1 MNNEAETPAASL
13 SGAKVFA
20 LLFGLAVATTV
31 VFWFLLL
38 QGGRNY
44 QEVFNV
50 GVAQQSTYNVYTHLS
65 ADDPMPLYYFLIHI
79 LSHWFTPTLQIL
91 RIISWVCYLLLLPAT
106 YLVGRAATSDKRVG
120 LLGAAL
126 VGLSPFVIWY
136 SSRATMYVLLMLVT
150 VINAYFYIGMMQ
162 NKKWH
167 WIGYLATGFIGLGL
181 HYFFSVVL
189 ITQLAYFFIRRNG
202 FPRLDRVLMGL
213 AGILFLAGLSIWL
226 RYSLLHGSPWTHLP
240 YTGKPSA
247 TNAFILFVQFLFGF
261 QSVVTTTLIISVW
274 PLLVVV
280 ALLAVQKYVM
290 PPDSVRYFA
299 FAAFVPVLAIFIMS
313 WLWKPLYLSSYFIV
327 CLPPFML
334 LVAWYLVAFDLK
346 ALAWVRTLLVGSM
359 FAMLFIELLNPQ
371 RALVEDYLGAAA
383 VPAPPS
389 AAKVLVTSLRSGQA
403 LPRMK
408 ATIHLP
414 PDRRYNYRQIL
425 QVF

>member
-1 MNNEAETPAASL
+1 MNNETETPASPM
-13 SGAKVFA
+13 SVVKVCA
-20 LLFGLAVATTV
+20 LLFVLGIVTTA
-31 VFWFLLL
+31 VFWFMLL

-44 QEVFNV
+44 QEIFNV

-65 ADDPMPLYYFLIHI
+65 ADDPMPLYYFLIHS

-91 RIISWVCYLLLLPAT
+91 RIVSWICYLLLLPAT
-106 YLVGRAATSDKRVG
+106 FIVGRAATNDRRVG

-136 SSRATMYVLLMLVT
+136 SSRATVYVLLTLVT
-150 VINAYFYIGMMQ
+150 VINAYYYIGILQ
-162 NKKWH
+162 NKKRH
-167 WIGYLATGFIGLGL
+167 WIGYVLTGLAGLGF
-181 HYFFSVVL
+181 HYFFGAVL

-202 FPRLDRVLMGL
+202 FPRLNRVLMGF
-213 AGILFLAGLSIWL
+213 AGVLFLAALSIWL
-226 RYSLLHGSPWTHLP
+226 RYSLIHGSPWSHLP

-261 QSVVTTTLIISVW
+261 QSVVTTTMIISVW
-274 PLLVVV
+274 PLLVVI

-299 FAAFVPVLAIFIMS
+299 FASFVPVMAIFVMS

-346 ALAWVRTLLVGSM
+346 ALAWVRTMLVASM

-371 RALVEDYLGAAA
+371 RALVEDYLGTASA
-383 VPAPPS
+383 PAPPTVS
-389 AAKVLVTSLRSGQA
+389 VLITNLRSGQA
-403 LPRMK
+403 LPRMR
-408 ATIHLP
+408 ATTRLLP
-414 PDRRYNYRQIL
+414 DHRYNYRQIL
-425 QVF
+425 QEF